1 MKLTTMVIVAL
12 GAVLLG
18 TMIADL
24 WSGYGLYGFQA
35 LKPVH
40 YLGRDSY
47 DLSAVRSTPAPHASA
62 PSRRARTTRRVVSGR
77 LNRAAARPI

>member
-1 MKLTTMVIVAL
+1 MKLTTMVILAL
-12 GAVLLG
+12 GAVLVG
-18 TMIADL
+18 TMIVDV

-47 DLSAVRSTPAPHASA
+47 DLSAVRRYPPHRMH
-62 PSRRARTTRRVVSGR
+62 PR
-77 LNRAAARPI
+77 LHVEQDQPGAL

>member
-47 DLSAVRSTPAPHASA
+47 DLSAVRRHPHRMHPHLHGEQGQPDA
-62 PSRRARTTRRVVSGR
+62 
-77 LNRAAARPI
+77 L